1 LDDDRFEEQKDML
14 GNLTL
19 LLDKDHASVDETSFA
34 DKKRTYRDSDVKI
47 AEEVANYDEW
57 TSDRIEQRSED
68 LAKELIERWSL

>member
-1 LDDDRFEEQKDML
+1 
-14 GNLTL
+14 
-19 LLDKDHASVDETSFA
+19 
-34 DKKRTYRDSDVKI
+34 VKI